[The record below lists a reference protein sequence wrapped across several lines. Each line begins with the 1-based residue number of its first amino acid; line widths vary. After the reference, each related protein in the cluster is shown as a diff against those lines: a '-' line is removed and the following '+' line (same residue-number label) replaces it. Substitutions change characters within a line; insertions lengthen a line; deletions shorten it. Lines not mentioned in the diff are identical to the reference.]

1 MNGWNCGERFWSS
14 ECMWMEKRENTLPI
28 EVLEP
33 LALFELQMQW
43 KGFDIE

>member
-1 MNGWNCGERFWSS
+1 MDG
-14 ECMWMEKRENTLPI
+14 CMWMEKREKALPI

-33 LALFELQMQW
+33 LALFELRMQR